1 MARCPK
7 TAAEAWKRLDKRLS
21 EEDKKAI
28 REAEDMVDFHFSLG
42 MWIRNYWIYTG
53 ESENLESLMRDLG
66 ESEPFIGDMASSA
79 ILEAYQKHLREL
91 KFIDKEYEFESTGF
105 DYVNPEAEV
114 VLVGI
119 TPGNS
124 QRKGNR
130 EGLSPKEIKREYAF
144 RGTVRGNL
152 VRMLDYIGVNTL
164 LGINSCASFW
174 KEDFDRVE
182 MTSLLK
188 DATYVK
194 GKNGRTMFKDTE
206 MIAKSK
212 VLTEKFE
219 NGFVKDCEQ
228 YNKARLF
235 VACGQ
240 GVYVELM
247 KLKER
252 GVITAPVVAIAHPSG
267 NNSIRVLYYMDE
279 LDSSLVWC
287 TEKAKEAK
295 EIIRETK

>member
-1 MARCPK
+1 MEWTSTLK
-7 TAAEAWKRLDKRLS
+7 NTMTISNFDDK
-21 EEDKKAI
+21 I
-28 REAEDMVDFHFSLG
+28 IF
-42 MWIRNYWIYTG
+42 
-53 ESENLESLMRDLG
+53 
-66 ESEPFIGDMASSA
+66 EP
-79 ILEAYQKHLREL
+79 
-91 KFIDKEYEFESTGF
+91 TGF
-105 DYVNPEAEV
+105 EYQNTKAKV
-114 VLVGI
+114 VIVGI

-124 QRKGNR
+124 QLKGAR
-130 EGLSPKEIKREYAF
+130 EGLDLREIKRKNAF
-144 RGTVRGNL
+144 TGSMRPNL
-152 VRMLDYIGVNTL
+152 VNMLDYIGVNRL
-164 LGINSCASFW
+164 LGIESCRSLW
-174 KEDFDRVE
+174 EEDFDKVD

-267 NNSIRVLYYMDE
+267 NNGVRVLYYMGQ

-287 TEKAKEAK
+287 TERAKEAK
-295 EIIRETK
+295 AFCISQTSPK